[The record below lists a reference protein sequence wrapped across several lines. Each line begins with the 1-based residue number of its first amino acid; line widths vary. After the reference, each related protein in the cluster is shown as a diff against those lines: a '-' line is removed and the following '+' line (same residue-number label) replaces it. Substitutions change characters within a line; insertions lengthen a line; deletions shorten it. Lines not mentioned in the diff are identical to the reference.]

1 MRDLSRA
8 IEKAITTRN
17 IMKAVIFRET
27 SKVMKFTSQEINTQA
42 CVKADI
48 FPLLSALMCSNIY
61 VLANFVYLFKKRGF
75 GEIRLFYNLEK

>member
-27 SKVMKFTSQEINTQA
+27 SKVMKFTSQEMNT
-42 CVKADI
+42 
-48 FPLLSALMCSNIY
+48 
-61 VLANFVYLFKKRGF
+61 
-75 GEIRLFYNLEK
+75 

>member
-48 FPLLSALMCSNIY
+48 FPLLSASLRSKMFLLILFIY
-61 VLANFVYLFKKRGF
+61 LKKRRF
-75 GEIRLFYNLEK
+75 GEIRLFYNQEK

>member
-48 FPLLSALMCSNIY
+48 FPLLSALLRSNMFLPILFIY
-61 VLANFVYLFKKRGF
+61 
-75 GEIRLFYNLEK
+75 